1 MAVVTRWPLVGRGEE
16 LAELERL
23 MAPGGGPGVVLF
35 GDAGVGKT
43 RLVAEVVDAHRDDGI
58 AVEWVRATEA
68 AKNIPLGSF
77 AHLLAPVDDAHHPD
91 DLLHVALA
99 GLGERSGDAGLLL
112 AVDDAHLLDESS
124 VALLHLAVTQSKVR
138 VLVSV
143 RTAEPLPP
151 GLVGLWKDELLVR
164 LDVAPLSRDAT
175 EQLVL
180 AMVGRAM
187 GAGPPPPRNGKR
199 RPGESVPA
207 SLQDRIW
214 RLSRGNPLF
223 VRELVTAA
231 VERRHGGGGGRILLP
246 AEGPRERL
254 RELVEERLR
263 LLEPEWRRA
272 LEIVAVGEQVPLEA
286 VERLADPAD
295 LEALERRGLVEVVSA
310 GGSSTVQVAHPLYG
324 EVLAGSMPSLRRR
337 AVIRDLIGAVDD
349 LDQFDR
355 LRLATWRL
363 ESGLPGD
370 AEQLLPLARE
380 ALGRLDHRLAE
391 RLARAAGGTSRAD
404 AGLVLAEA
412 LSGQGRI
419 DDAEAALAE
428 VRATNP
434 EAVARVAIARA
445 SELFLHLD
453 RSAEAF
459 DVLQVADRELAG
471 HPAWQADCRSLVAQ
485 MLMFSLRL
493 PEAATLADQLL
504 ADEATP
510 ETARVRAATVAVTV
524 RGAEGRLDA
533 GFALLD
539 DDLHA
544 SARRHRRDVPFGD
557 IQLRMARFQGLYWAG
572 WFRELDAYTADNLG
586 LDLDQPPP
594 SLRGILAGFRGGA
607 LLARGHAKAA
617 LEELERSSRM
627 LAESDWFGQ
636 RPLAEAMR
644 ARAAVFA
651 GDLEVAEEAI
661 TAADLAYAADMRRG
675 ARTLPYIEL
684 SRAWLL
690 AARGDVA
697 GAASRCLALA
707 AAMEHVVK
715 PLAVEVLHAAV
726 RLGSAAE
733 AIDAMERL
741 DAAVDGPFV
750 GVAARHARALAQR
763 DGALLVGVADDFE
776 ELGADLL
783 AAEAHRAAE
792 NAHRRQGRGASASV
806 AARRVGELLRRCGA
820 PRSPALELA
829 LPMGEELTGREREVA
844 LLAARGRTSP
854 QIADELYL
862 SVRTVDTHLSR
873 VYRKLMIDGRHQLAD
888 ALGIAEAVAQD
899 GT

>member
-1 MAVVTRWPLVGRGEE
+1 VAVVTRWPLVGRGEE

-23 MAPGGGPGVVLF
+23 MAPGGRPGVVLF

-43 RLVAEVVDAHRDDGI
+43 RLVAEVVDAHRGDGI

-68 AKNIPLGSF
+68 AKSIPLGSF
-77 AHLLAPVDDAHHPD
+77 AHLLAPVDEAHHPD
-91 DLLHVALA
+91 DLLHLALA

-138 VLVSV
+138 VLASV

-180 AMVGRAM
+180 AMVGRAV
-187 GAGPPPPRNGKR
+187 GAGPPLPRNGKR

-231 VERRHGGGGGRILLP
+231 VERRHGGGGRILLP

-272 LEIVAVGEQVPLEA
+272 LEIVAIGEQVPLEA

-310 GGSSTVQVAHPLYG
+310 GGSTTVQAAHPLYG
-324 EVLAGSMPSLRRR
+324 EVLAGSLPSLRRR
-337 AVIRDLIGAVDD
+337 AVIRDLIGAVED

-363 ESGLPGD
+363 ESGLPRD

-459 DVLQVADRELAG
+459 DVLQAADRELSG

-493 PEAATLADQLL
+493 PEAATIADQLL

-510 ETARVRAATVAVTV
+510 ETARVRAATVAVTA

-544 SARRHRRDVPFGD
+544 TARRHRRDVPFGE

-572 WFRELDAYTADNLG
+572 RFGELDVYTADNLG
-586 LDLDQPPP
+586 LDLEQPPP

-617 LEELERSSRM
+617 LAELQRSSRM

-644 ARAAVFA
+644 TRAAVFA
-651 GDLEVAEEAI
+651 GDLEAAEEAI
-661 TAADLAYAADMRRG
+661 AAADLAYAADMRRG

-690 AARGDVA
+690 AARGDLV

-726 RLGSAAE
+726 RLGHAAE

-763 DGALLVGVADDFE
+763 DGTLLAGVADDFE

-873 VYRKLMIDGRHQLAD
+873 VYRKLMIDGRHQLAA
-888 ALGIAEAVAQD
+888 ALGIAEASTQD